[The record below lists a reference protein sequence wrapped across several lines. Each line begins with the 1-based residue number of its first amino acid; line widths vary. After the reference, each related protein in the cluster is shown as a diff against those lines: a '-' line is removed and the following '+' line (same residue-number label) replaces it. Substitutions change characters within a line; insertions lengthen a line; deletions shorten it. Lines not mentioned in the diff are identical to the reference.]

1 MVLTAGLFI
10 SVFALLFF
18 LMVPVG
24 EYDVSPATMTI
35 DALRHRIEAMLTK
48 GDRGEKL
55 AIMGRTTGDVIKT
68 GLVAGFGLGLLGG
81 FLTFKFIGVLALAVA
96 VGFFVLGLG
105 LTQMAMGNEFKR
117 WQNKVLASVPTLLNF
132 VPAFLEVGSVT
143 PREAL
148 SYTLP
153 LLGEPLRSELW
164 QVVDLIAR
172 TGRVQDAFDGLAN
185 RVKHPLMD
193 AICFRLSST
202 WDTKMTPDIFSD
214 LSDQVDE
221 IREEEIHKATVAK
234 SGFLALI
241 CVIGLLGA
249 VMVFGYPGFKFLA
262 VKLSSGFGF

>member
-1 MVLTAGLFI
+1 MLLTAGLFI
-10 SVFALLFF
+10 SVFTLLFF
-18 LMVPVG
+18 LMVPIG
-24 EYDVSPATMTI
+24 EYDVSPATMTVE
-35 DALRHRIEAMLTK
+35 ALRHRMESMLTK
-48 GDRGEKL
+48 GDKGEKL
-55 AIMGRTTGDVIKT
+55 AIMGRTMGDVIKA
-68 GLVAGFGLGLLGG
+68 GMVAGFGLSLLGLLS
-81 FLTFKFIGVLALAVA
+81 FKFFGALSLVLAVA
-96 VGFFVLGLG
+96 LFILGLG
-105 LTQMAMGNEFKR
+105 ITQVVMGNEFKR
-117 WQNKVLASVPTLLNF
+117 WQSKVLASVPTLLNF

-148 SYTLP
+148 SHTLP
-153 LLGEPLRSELW
+153 LLGEPLKSELW
-164 QVVDLIAR
+164 RVVDLIAR

-214 LSDQVDE
+214 LADQVDE
-221 IREEEIHKATVAK
+221 IKEEEIHKATVAK